1 MSIFDDCLDKGGEI
15 RGEKEDKD
23 GAIHRDRLKKTE
35 LF

>member
-1 MSIFDDCLDKGGEI
+1 MAVWIRGGEI